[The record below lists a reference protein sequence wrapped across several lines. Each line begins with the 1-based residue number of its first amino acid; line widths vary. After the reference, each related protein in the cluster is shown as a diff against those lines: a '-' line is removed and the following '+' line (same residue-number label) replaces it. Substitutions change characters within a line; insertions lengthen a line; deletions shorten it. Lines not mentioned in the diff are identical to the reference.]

1 MSANVSWVV
10 GEELVSEN
18 LGKRIGQGETEE
30 VGLEERIPE
39 KKESLANEVTIFWVG
54 EGGIDTTLITWVHQ
68 NTPQETNQNLWGT
81 EDSVSSETVFFYHY
95 HFDETKELLPICFG
109 KKKKTNLL
117 ERTICTKLS
126 LLI

>member
-1 MSANVSWVV
+1 MSPNVSWVV

-54 EGGIDTTLITWVHQ
+54 EVELI
-68 NTPQETNQNLWGT
+68 PL
-81 EDSVSSETVFFYHY
+81 
-95 HFDETKELLPICFG
+95 
-109 KKKKTNLL
+109 
-117 ERTICTKLS
+117 
-126 LLI
+126 